1 MLNNCK
7 QSYNIGVGFLKIEIG
22 TNEAGQR
29 LDKFLRKYLKDV
41 PLSAIFKAL
50 RKGDIRVNGVK
61 KKENYPLE
69 FGDVI
74 EIRYLQSKQ
83 EKKEDTFI
91 KVNSSGLMITYEDEN
106 ILIVEKWPGV
116 LVHPDQKGAEPSLT
130 DYVLSYLN
138 GKGDYL
144 PEKEKTFTPAPCNR
158 LDRNTSGVVIFGKNF
173 ESLRTM
179 NEMIREG
186 NVKKY
191 YNALVK
197 GKIKDGVYKG
207 YISKDENEN
216 ISKVYDEKRPNTKE
230 IAMEVKTVQT
240 NGAYSLLEID
250 LITGRSH
257 QIRAHLSHLGN
268 PIIGD
273 FKYGDKKLNSFF
285 DNKFGLNY
293 QFLYA
298 YKLIFK
304 VANGKLE
311 YLKNKTIAEALPPMF
326 KKIKKDVFKFTI

>member
-1 MLNNCK
+1 MR
-7 QSYNIGVGFLKIEIG
+7 IEIG

-29 LDKFLRKYLKDV
+29 LDKFLRKLLKDV
-41 PLSAIFKAL
+41 PLSKIFKAL
-50 RKGDIRVNGVK
+50 RKGDVRVNGK
-61 KKENYPLE
+61 KQKENYTLQVD
-69 FGDVI
+69 DVI
-74 EIRYLQSKQ
+74 EIKYIQSTK
-83 EKKEDTFI
+83 EKPEEKFI
-91 KVNSSGLMITYEDEN
+91 KVNASGMKITYEDAN
-106 ILIVEKWPGV
+106 ILIVEKWPNI
-116 LVHPDQKGAEPSLT
+116 LVHPDEKGKEPSLT

-138 GKGDYL
+138 EKGDYL
-144 PEKEKTFTPAPCNR
+144 PENEVTFTPAPCNR

-173 ESLRTM
+173 EALRTM

-197 GKIKDGVYKG
+197 GKIRDGIYKG
-207 YISKDENEN
+207 YISKNENEN
-216 ISKVYDEKRPNTKE
+216 ISKVFDEKRPNTKE

-257 QIRAHLSHLGN
+257 QIRAHLTHLGN

-273 FKYGDKKLNSFF
+273 FKYGDRKLNSFF

-304 VANGKLE
+304 GADGKLE

-326 KKIKKDVFKFTI
+326 KKIKKDVFKFSI

>member
-1 MLNNCK
+1 M
-7 QSYNIGVGFLKIEIG
+7 KIEIG
-22 TNEAGQR
+22 ANEAGQR

-41 PLSAIFKAL
+41 PLSAIFKAM
-50 RKGDIRVNGVK
+50 RKGDIRVNGSK
-61 KKENYPLE
+61 KKENYKLE
-69 FGDVI
+69 LDDVI
-74 EIRYLQSKQ
+74 EIRYIQSKK
-83 EKKEDTFI
+83 EKKDDSFI
-91 KVNSSGLMITYEDEN
+91 KVNAGSLMITYEDNN
-106 ILIVEKWPGV
+106 IVVVEKWPGV

-138 GKGDYL
+138 GKGDYI
-144 PEKEKTFTPAPCNR
+144 PEKEITFTPAPCNR

-173 ESLRTM
+173 EALRGV

-186 NVKKY
+186 KVKKY
-191 YNALVK
+191 YQALVK
-197 GKIKDGVYKG
+197 GRIKDGLYKG

-216 ISKVYDEKRPNTKE
+216 ISKVYDKQVPNTKE
-230 IAMEVKTVQT
+230 ISMEVKTLQS
-240 NGAYSLLEID
+240 NGAFSLLEID

-273 FKYGDKKLNSFF
+273 FKYGDKKINSYF

-298 YKLIFK
+298 YKLIFRGGE
-304 VANGKLE
+304 GKLE
-311 YLKNKTIAEALPPMF
+311 YLKNRDMTSLNLDKSNI
-326 KKIKKDVFKFTI
+326 V

>member
-1 MLNNCK
+1 M
-7 QSYNIGVGFLKIEIG
+7 KIEIG

-69 FGDVI
+69 LGDVI
-74 EIRYLQSKQ
+74 EIKYLQSKQ
-83 EKKEDTFI
+83 EKNIGKFM
-91 KVNSSGLMITYEDEN
+91 KVNSSGLMITYEDDN

-116 LVHPDQKGAEPSLT
+116 LVHPDQRGIEPSLT

-138 GKGDYL
+138 EKGDYL

-173 ESLRTM
+173 EALRTM
-179 NEMIREG
+179 NEMIRKG
-186 NVKKY
+186 YVKKY

-197 GKIKDGVYKG
+197 GKIKDGIYKG

-216 ISKVYDEKRPNTKE
+216 ISKVFDEKRANTKE

-257 QIRAHLSHLGN
+257 QIRAHLSHLGS

-304 VANGKLE
+304 RANGKLE
-311 YLKNKTIAEALPPMF
+311 YLNNKTLAEALPPMF
-326 KKIKKDVFKFTI
+326 KKVKRDVFKFNI

>member
-1 MLNNCK
+1 M
-7 QSYNIGVGFLKIEIG
+7 KIEIG

-69 FGDVI
+69 LGDII

-83 EKKEDTFI
+83 EKKADTFM
-91 KVNSSGLMITYEDEN
+91 KVNSSGLMITYEDE
-106 ILIVEKWPGV
+106 KWPGV
-116 LVHPDQKGAEPSLT
+116 LVHPDQRGVEPSLT

-186 NVKKY
+186 YVKKY

-197 GKIKDGVYKG
+197 GKIKDGIYKG

-216 ISKVYDEKRPNTKE
+216 ISKVFDEKRPNTKE

-304 VANGKLE
+304 KANGKLE
-311 YLKNKTIAEALPPMF
+311 YLNNKTVAEALPPMF
-326 KKIKKDVFKFTI
+326 KKIKRDVFKFNI